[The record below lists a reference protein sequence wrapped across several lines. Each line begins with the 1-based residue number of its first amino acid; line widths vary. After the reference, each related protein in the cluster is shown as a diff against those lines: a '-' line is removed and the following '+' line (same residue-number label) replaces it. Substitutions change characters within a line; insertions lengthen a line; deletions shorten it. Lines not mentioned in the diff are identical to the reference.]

1 MAFKFRHMPKSVLG
15 LIAFFILLILFY
27 WRPWDIFTNS
37 GTIYVLIC
45 EQQYES
51 ESVWDYHKKST
62 LFDNE
67 KKCKSSQLSAI
78 KLNYKVFPEVQKVVF
93 SGKDIGVV
101 SYACDIYDR
110 NNFTCPEKD
119 IGVENGKAQLYFNS
133 YETAVSKWRYWI
145 TKFRLF
151 LDNKLNNESIYLF
164 N

>member
-1 MAFKFRHMPKSVLG
+1 MRKSVLG
-15 LIAFFILLILFY
+15 LIAFFILLLLFY

-67 KKCKSSQLSAI
+67 KKCKTSQLSAI
-78 KLNYKVFPEVQKVVF
+78 KLDYKVFAEKQKVIF
-93 SGKDIGVV
+93 SGKDIGVL
-101 SYACDIYDR
+101 SYDCDIYDR
-110 NNFTCPEKD
+110 NNFTCPDKN

-133 YETAVSKWRYWI
+133 HETAISKWRYLI
-145 TKFRLF
+145 VSVKLF
-151 LDNKLNNESIYLF
+151 MDKKLNKESIYAF